1 MSGAGDRIAD
11 TLKLSRPAH
20 RALAAAGI
28 ETFADLA
35 GWVRQD
41 VADLHG
47 IGPKS
52 FVELDPAMV
61 ERGLDYRAP

>member
-1 MSGAGDRIAD
+1 MSAAKDPIAD

-28 ETFADLA
+28 VSFADLSQWTRTA
-35 GWVRQD
+35 
-41 VADLHG
+41 VAELHG

-52 FVELDPAMV
+52 FVELDPAMAQ
-61 ERGLDYRAP
+61 RGLTYADD

>member
-1 MSGAGDRIAD
+1 MAEDRIAD

-28 ETFADLA
+28 ISFSDLA
-35 GWVRQD
+35 KWTRAE

-52 FVELDPAMV
+52 FLELEPALA
-61 ERGLDYRAP
+61 ERGLSFMA